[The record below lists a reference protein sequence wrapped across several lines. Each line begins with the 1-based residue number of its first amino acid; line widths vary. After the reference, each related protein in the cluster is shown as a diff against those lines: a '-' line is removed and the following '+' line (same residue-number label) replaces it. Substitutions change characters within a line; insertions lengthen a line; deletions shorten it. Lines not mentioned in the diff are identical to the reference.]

1 MLSSPLTWAVPTSF
15 ANRPNPRNTH
25 ALLPSVPALRPM
37 SWDGPRVQY
46 LPCAPLHEPARRG
59 GLAPPAP
66 TLMGSDHLES
76 SGHSDPVGADLTR
89 ALNPLAATLAENQL
103 VNPTI
108 ATDPISHFRK
118 SFPCR
123 TSKTPPGV
131 RRAPQPLPC
140 PECNRRRLARRRRA
154 CPERSRRASPLSTL
168 NYQLWTFLRP
178 HSPLASSPAIFMSWP
193 LRGHA

>member
-1 MLSSPLTWAVPTSF
+1 MIRAIPASRTSF
-15 ANRPNPRNTH
+15 PNPRNTH
-25 ALLPSVPALRPM
+25 VLLPFVPGFRPK
-37 SWDGPRVQY
+37 SWNDPRRQP
-46 LPCAPLHEPARRG
+46 LPRAPLHEPARRG

-66 TLMGSDHLES
+66 TLMGSDHMSRAQSRDRES

-123 TSKTPPGV
+123 TSKTPLGV
-131 RRAPQPLPC
+131 PRAPQPLPC

-154 CPERSRRASPLSTL
+154 CPERSRRVFPLSTI
-168 NYQLWTFLRP
+168 NYQLWTFLRS
-178 HSPLASSPAIFMSWP
+178 HSSRAISSKGAIFSTI
-193 LRGHA
+193 